1 MTSSRSPVQGLAV
14 WFALMRMALPCM
26 YQFRMLAHA
35 LAALLCGRRVVLVV
49 LDPCVTLCVAVS
61 LTAMCCFETQA
72 SDCT

>member
-1 MTSSRSPVQGLAV
+1 M
-14 WFALMRMALPCM
+14 WCALMRMALPCM

-61 LTAMCCFETQA
+61 LTRRVLFRDP
-72 SDCT
+72 SF